1 MRGQAFCGEAW
12 DVRRVVACTRLVRD
26 VVEQD
31 DPGGFAS
38 LVDGVGRRVLVSR
51 VGSSSGEVDD
61 LTRIGRPECLC
72 DLSSFRR
79 QKGSKS
85 VTSSGEEG

>member
-1 MRGQAFCGEAW
+1 MLHDKRGVKYESVRGQFQWEDG

-61 LTRIGRPECLC
+61 LTRVG
-72 DLSSFRR
+72 
-79 QKGSKS
+79 
-85 VTSSGEEG
+85 